1 MPRKKS
7 RLSPTTALRLVEIL
21 IEEGE
26 LVARDITR
34 YLKIAELEKRLRALR
49 GGEVPVTHVRA
60 QRRGPK
66 PAKRRKKPISAERR
80 ASQKIQ
86 GQYLGYI
93 SQIAERERP
102 KFQKLAKE
110 DGREKA
116 IAAMKKRLGK

>member
-1 MPRKKS
+1 VVCGLNTPRKNS
-7 RLSPTTALRLVEIL
+7 RLNPATALHLVEIL
-21 IEEGE
+21 IEEGK
-26 LVARDITR
+26 LVAHEITC

-49 GGEVPVTHVRA
+49 CGEVPVPHVIG

-93 SQIAERERP
+93 SQIAESRP
-102 KFQKLAKE
+102 
-110 DGREKA
+110 DGQPASRNNV
-116 IAAMKKRLGK
+116 LVHHN